1 MNPYDASK
9 ACAEVLVRSY
19 RETFGLDVAVARCA
33 NIYGGGDLNFSRL
46 IPGTIRSVLKGERP
60 ILRSDGSPVR
70 DFLYVDDAVAAYL
83 TLGEQFAQLGGNG
96 YAFNF
101 GGGQPISVLEMLRM
115 VLEACDSEDVGLD
128 IRGEGVPPAEIDR
141 QFLDSTLAGLILGWQ
156 AAVGLD
162 VGLERTVTW
171 YRQFMRIR
179 QMRPSRTRL
188 RRRAHRD
195 DRPGASRGA
204 ADCCGCPGSRQRNE
218 SAGRRAQRRHQCQL
232 SPRCGSR
239 PALFPGRSPAN
250 RFREVWCHDILEH
263 LPDTVATMEE
273 IHRVSRPGARI
284 FVTTPHFS
292 CANAFTDPTHCHQFG
307 MFSFDFFTGSAVHPY
322 YTDKRF
328 TYVKRLLV
336 FHPSHINALIRR
348 VANRWPAF
356 YERHLCWIQ
365 PAFFMSIE
373 LAVRK

>member
-1 MNPYDASK
+1 VTTVLEPVEAPPTVAD
-9 ACAEVLVRSY
+9 VLV
-19 RETFGLDVAVARCA
+19 L
-33 NIYGGGDLNFSRL
+33 
-46 IPGTIRSVLKGERP
+46 
-60 ILRSDGSPVR
+60 GS
-70 DFLYVDDAVAAYL
+70 
-83 TLGEQFAQLGGNG
+83 G
-96 YAFNF
+96 
-101 GGGQPISVLEMLRM
+101 
-115 VLEACDSEDVGLD
+115 
-128 IRGEGVPPAEIDR
+128 
-141 QFLDSTLAGLILGWQ
+141 
-156 AAVGLD
+156 
-162 VGLERTVTW
+162 
-171 YRQFMRIR
+171 
-179 QMRPSRTRL
+179 
-188 RRRAHRD
+188 
-195 DRPGASRGA
+195 
-204 ADCCGCPGSRQRNE
+204 
-218 SAGRRAQRRHQCQL
+218 L
-232 SPRCGSR
+232 SPRANALNVDINAGCR
-239 PALFPGRSPAN
+239 PDVVHDLRVFPWPFSSES
-250 RFREVWCHDILEH
+250 FREVWCHDILEH